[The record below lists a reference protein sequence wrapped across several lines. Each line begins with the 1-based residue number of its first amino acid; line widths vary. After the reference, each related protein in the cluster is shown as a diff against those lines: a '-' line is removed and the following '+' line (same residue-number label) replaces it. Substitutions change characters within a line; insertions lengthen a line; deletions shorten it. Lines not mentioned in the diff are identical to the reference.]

1 LTHPLLK
8 IDDLHAGY
16 DAADVLHGVSLELNQ
31 GEFICV
37 IGANTAGKSTLL
49 RAISRLVP
57 RSRGQITFDGVDLMS
72 MAAHD
77 VPRLGIAHVPEG
89 RQVFA
94 DMTVEENL
102 YTGAFSVRT
111 DRQQYEKRL
120 EECLV
125 LFPRLKERRRQ
136 RAGTLS
142 GGEQQMMVLSRA
154 LMLGPRLLI
163 LDEPS
168 HGLAP
173 IVVEEVHEALVQI
186 HKQGTSILLVEQ
198 NTALALAVA
207 SRGYVLESGRVVL
220 SDTAEALLNEPRV
233 REAYLGL

>member
-1 LTHPLLK
+1 
-8 IDDLHAGY
+8 
-16 DAADVLHGVSLELNQ
+16 
-31 GEFICV
+31 
-37 IGANTAGKSTLL
+37 
-49 RAISRLVP
+49 
-57 RSRGQITFDGVDLMS
+57 
-72 MAAHD
+72 
-77 VPRLGIAHVPEG
+77 
-89 RQVFA
+89 
-94 DMTVEENL
+94 
-102 YTGAFSVRT
+102 
-111 DRQQYEKRL
+111 
-120 EECLV
+120 
-125 LFPRLKERRRQ
+125 
-136 RAGTLS
+136 
-142 GGEQQMMVLSRA
+142 MMVLSRA